1 MQRLAAPAGWA
12 TGIFRA
18 ACSRRL
24 SAPLNWTSCGPMPC
38 APVEIRRLQYTRWGS
53 LDLTAARLD
62 AFEREGVHRLVVS
75 PPIDRV
81 QVQLDDLS
89 AFAEKHLS
97 A

>member
-1 MQRLAAPAGWA
+1 MLTPAE
-12 TGIFRA
+12 RA
-18 ACSRRL
+18 AQLDTMRSYAARAGRDPA
-24 SAPLNWTSCGPMPC
+24 S
-38 APVEIRRLQYTRWGS
+38 LQYTRWGS
-53 LDLTAARLD
+53 LDLTKARLD

-75 PPIDRV
+75 PPIDRM

>member
-1 MQRLAAPAGWA
+1 MLTSAERVAQLDIMQSYAVRAGRDPA
-12 TGIFRA
+12 
-18 ACSRRL
+18 S
-24 SAPLNWTSCGPMPC
+24 
-38 APVEIRRLQYTRWGS
+38 LQYTRWGS

-62 AFEREGVHRLVVS
+62 AFEREGVDRLVVS

>member
-1 MQRLAAPAGWA
+1 MLTSAE
-12 TGIFRA
+12 RA
-18 ACSRRL
+18 AQLDSMRSYAVRAGRDL
-24 SAPLNWTSCGPMPC
+24 ES
-38 APVEIRRLQYTRWGS
+38 LQYTRWRS

-62 AFEREGVHRLVVS
+62 AFGREGVDGLVVS

-81 QVQLDDLS
+81 RVQLDDLS

>member
-1 MQRLAAPAGWA
+1 MRSYAVRAGRDPA
-12 TGIFRA
+12 
-18 ACSRRL
+18 S
-24 SAPLNWTSCGPMPC
+24 
-38 APVEIRRLQYTRWGS
+38 LQYTRRGS
-53 LDLTAARLD
+53 LNLTSARLD
-62 AFEREGVHRLVVS
+62 ALEREGVDRLVVS